1 MWVAKC
7 RGTFRCGSSTVHCG
21 QPGFSTGNC
30 SCEGREYTTV
40 HTRPPVGAA
49 LAVLL
54 RGDIRGSEADGVEC
68 ALSIERHIVQ
78 PTNSSVFLTVY
89 DEHRAVGE
97 RFAAAFVT
105 GRIVSFT
112 HSSRRTQFD
121 NMFLLLRILS
131 EYEAAHAVSFPSI
144 LIVRKDLA
152 FKQSLRPF
160 LLDTRL
166 YSDDGEVEHGV
177 AFAWRE
183 INGEWRLFSTQRVSK
198 ETLARNKRTPDTLHL
213 VSRSFLPMWRMVVA
227 NRSNWNALHEVLTS
241 RARSLLEPR
250 ESIVRYLVRGAF
262 DSNPDRILASPNPLY
277 NFLPRNR
284 WQMEAGLCQ
293 TRADFAEDPSSG
305 WACCPSPENCC
316 PAALGDCTSPEAQL
330 YDNPSPHPALLA
342 HYRSRSPVVCVAA
355 NGGKPRCSMNDAA
368 CFARQCKY
376 AVTNRTL
383 EAMLAAPGFRAAV
396 SSAHR
401 Y

>member
-1 MWVAKC
+1 M
-7 RGTFRCGSSTVHCG
+7 
-21 QPGFSTGNC
+21 
-30 SCEGREYTTV
+30 
-40 HTRPPVGAA
+40 
-49 LAVLL
+49 
-54 RGDIRGSEADGVEC
+54 
-68 ALSIERHIVQ
+68 
-78 PTNSSVFLTVY
+78 
-89 DEHRAVGE
+89 
-97 RFAAAFVT
+97 T

-198 ETLARNKRTPDTLHL
+198 EALARNKRTPDTLHL
-213 VSRSFLPMWRMVVA
+213 VSRSFLPMWRVVVA

-262 DSNPDRILASPNPLY
+262 DSNPDRILANRRRLALTPPTGGKRRRASARRGPT
-277 NFLPRNR
+277 LPRTRRLAGRAARPPRIAARLR
-284 WQMEAGLCQ
+284 WATARARRRSSMTIQAHTPRCWPTTEAGAPSCASRQ
-293 TRADFAEDPSSG
+293 TAG
-305 WACCPSPENCC
+305 N
-316 PAALGDCTSPEAQL
+316 
-330 YDNPSPHPALLA
+330 
-342 HYRSRSPVVCVAA
+342 
-355 NGGKPRCSMNDAA
+355 
-368 CFARQCKY
+368 
-376 AVTNRTL
+376 
-383 EAMLAAPGFRAAV
+383 LAAR
-396 SSAHR
+396 
-401 Y
+401 

>member
-1 MWVAKC
+1 
-7 RGTFRCGSSTVHCG
+7 
-21 QPGFSTGNC
+21 
-30 SCEGREYTTV
+30 
-40 HTRPPVGAA
+40 
-49 LAVLL
+49 
-54 RGDIRGSEADGVEC
+54 
-68 ALSIERHIVQ
+68 
-78 PTNSSVFLTVY
+78 
-89 DEHRAVGE
+89 
-97 RFAAAFVT
+97 VT
-105 GRIVSFT
+105 GRIVIFT

-166 YSDDGEVEHGV
+166 YSNDGGVEHGV

-250 ESIVRYLVRGAF
+250 ESIVRYSCAVRSTPTRTGSSPVPTRSTTFCRKKATSF
-262 DSNPDRILASPNPLY
+262 FEHNRRRLALTPPTGGKRRRASARRGPT
-277 NFLPRNR
+277 LPRTRRLAGRAARPPRIAARLR
-284 WQMEAGLCQ
+284 WATARARRRSSMTIQAHTPRCWPTTEAGAPSCASRQ
-293 TRADFAEDPSSG
+293 TAG
-305 WACCPSPENCC
+305 N
-316 PAALGDCTSPEAQL
+316 
-330 YDNPSPHPALLA
+330 LA
-342 HYRSRSPVVCVAA
+342 VR
-355 NGGKPRCSMNDAA
+355 
-368 CFARQCKY
+368 
-376 AVTNRTL
+376 
-383 EAMLAAPGFRAAV
+383 
-396 SSAHR
+396 
-401 Y
+401 